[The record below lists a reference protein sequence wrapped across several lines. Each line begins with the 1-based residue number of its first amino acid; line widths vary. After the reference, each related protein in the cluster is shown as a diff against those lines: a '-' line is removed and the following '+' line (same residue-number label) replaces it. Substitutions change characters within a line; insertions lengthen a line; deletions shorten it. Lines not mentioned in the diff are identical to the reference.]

1 MDFFNKFSNN
11 DKEEAEKRA
20 EEHRH
25 QEELDASRVHPA
37 AEHERKSSNS
47 FLDKLTGREEQHES
61 PEVENKKYHEE
72 AEHEKHNFLDRITGK
87 AEREEAEERRR
98 REIEERERELERLR
112 REEEERNKNVF
123 EKLGDKFSGHHI
135 DDKEREES
143 SEHHKEKAEDPSFFD
158 KITGKAAREEE
169 ERRRREEEERNKS
182 TWDKMGDKFNEK
194 LGGGRKAEQE
204 EDKLDK
210 GIDFVQEHILKQGPQ
225 DDESAFEQRKDKMI
239 ADAIRSGYKS
249 STGHEFFLKEK
260 KEKEEEE
267 EKEKK
272 HHWGL

>member
-72 AEHEKHNFLDRITGK
+72 AEHEKHNFLDR
-87 AEREEAEERRR
+87 
-98 REIEERERELERLR
+98 
-112 REEEERNKNVF
+112 
-123 EKLGDKFSGHHI
+123 
-135 DDKEREES
+135 
-143 SEHHKEKAEDPSFFD
+143 
-158 KITGKAAREEE
+158 ITGKAAREEE